1 MSSDLNLP
9 APDTPG
15 VDPIVR
21 CATAAV
27 AVVGHEMATLSGE
40 HGRAGMMVCLRL
52 RSHELSRSALAEDQV
67 RSRAFEAAADDVAW
81 GRMPLQAWL
90 REMSDPSAATEDE
103 RAAIRA
109 TLPESGR
116 DITGP
121 AQVLVR
127 EIEARS
133 ARSGDD
139 AFDAIRRRDDDLA
152 AVQALQAQ
160 AFDDPRLRATPA
172 LRAVMRCSADLLADL
187 IRPAAAAASGRAL
200 AVPTASGSRWRK
212 LLRWRPR
219 LGPGS
224 GTRHCDPGGRR
235 GDA

>member
-9 APDTPG
+9 DCDPAV
-15 VDPIVR
+15 VDPMVR

-27 AVVGHEMATLSGE
+27 AVVGDEMAALSGE

-90 REMSDPSAATEDE
+90 REMSDPSEAPEDQ

-109 TLPESGR
+109 TLPESGH
-116 DITGP
+116 DIISP
-121 AQVLVR
+121 AQALVR
-127 EIEARS
+127 EVEARW

-139 AFDAIRRRDDDLA
+139 AFDALRRRSDYLA
-152 AVQALQAQ
+152 AARALQAQ

-172 LRAVMRCSADLLADL
+172 LRAVMRCSVELLADM
-187 IRPAAAAASGRAL
+187 IRPAAGASSGGASEAP
-200 AVPTASGSRWRK
+200 AVPGGHWRR
-212 LLRWRPR
+212 LLRWRLW
-219 LGPGS
+219 LGPG
-224 GTRHCDPGGRR
+224 PGWPYGGRGRR
-235 GDA
+235 GRDA